1 MKSKPSDLRILF
13 VDDDSS
19 LNQLSEKVLSD
30 RGYRVDVASDGIA
43 AVDKL
48 KSQTYDVAILDN
60 FMPGMNGIEL
70 LKHMREQHYA
80 TKVIMI
86 TAVNESQLAEESLR
100 MGADRILPKPF
111 DFENLIL
118 TINQVCGMK

>member
-30 RGYRVDVASDGIA
+30 RGYRVDVAHDGIA
-43 AVDKL
+43 AIDKL
-48 KSQTYDVAILDN
+48 KAQTYDVAILDN
-60 FMPGMNGIEL
+60 FMPRMNGIEL

-100 MGADRILPKPF
+100 MGADKILPKPF